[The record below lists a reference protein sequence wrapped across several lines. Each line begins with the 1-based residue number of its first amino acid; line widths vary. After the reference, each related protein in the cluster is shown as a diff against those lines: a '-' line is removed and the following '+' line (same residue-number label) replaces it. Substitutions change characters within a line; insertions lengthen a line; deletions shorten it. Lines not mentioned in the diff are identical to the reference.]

1 MTDPVNVARRA
12 PWLVIAIG
20 NASRGDDALGPLV
33 AARLRKAGW
42 CERAGVEIREG
53 FQLQVEDVLE
63 LEGRAGVLFVDAA
76 IVDDEAPVECR
87 PLEPAA
93 ATAATAFTH
102 ALAPAVLLALFA
114 RVLGRPGP
122 PAWQLALPA
131 RSFALGAPLSAV
143 GATRL
148 AQGFEAAQAWLRA
161 RAAALPA
168 LAVLAATAA
177 LPVLLAGAPAP
188 AGAQPLPR
196 DERERACWLS
206 STRERT
212 RVRLGDPTAVDF
224 AMLRDGFTVRTPLQ
238 VDFAIRGMGVIPAG
252 KPHPKAGHHHML
264 VDTPLPVRVGDQIP
278 FSDFHRHYGKG
289 QTGATVA
296 LAPGKRRLRLL
307 FADHDHRP
315 YFVFSPEIT
324 INVVGPRDGPP
335 PRIDP
340 ANFAASCALWLQD
353 ELTRPRPEGQR
364 VLITNLREGEP
375 VASPFNVRFA
385 VDGFGV
391 APRGHGGPGL
401 GHFDLE
407 VLAAD
412 GRVAQ
417 RIDLENGA
425 TQATLGLQ
433 VGAYT
438 LRLHFVDDN
447 GRALVAPA
455 SVPVTVT
462 AVDRL

>member
-1 MTDPVNVARRA
+1 MTDPVKVDPRP

-33 AARLRKAGW
+33 AARLREAGW
-42 CERAGVEIREG
+42 CEHAGVEIREG
-53 FQLQVEDVLE
+53 FQLQVEDVLA
-63 LEGRAGVLFVDAA
+63 LDGRAGVLFVDAT
-76 IVDDEAPVECR
+76 VEDVEAPVGCR
-87 PLEPAA
+87 PLAPAA

-131 RSFALGAPLSAV
+131 RSFALGAPLSAA
-143 GATRL
+143 GAKRL
-148 AQGFEAAQAWLRA
+148 AQGVEAAQGWLRA
-161 RAAALPA
+161 RAATLPA
-168 LAVLAATAA
+168 IAALAATTA
-177 LPVLLAGAPAP
+177 LPVLLAGAPGA

-212 RVRLGDPTAVDF
+212 RVKLGDPTAVDF
-224 AMLRDGFTVRTPLQ
+224 ALLRDGWTVRTPLQ

-264 VDTPLPVRVGDQIP
+264 VDTPLPVRVGDPIP

-289 QTGATVA
+289 QTGATIA

-340 ANFAASCALWLQD
+340 ANFAATCALWLQD

-375 VASPFNVRFA
+375 LASPFNVRFA

-407 VLAAD
+407 VLGAD
-412 GRVAQ
+412 GRVLQ
-417 RIDLENGA
+417 RIDLEGGA
-425 TQATLGLQ
+425 TQAVLALPT
-433 VGAYT
+433 GAYT
-438 LRLHFVDDN
+438 LRLRFVDDE
-447 GRALVAPA
+447 GKPLLSPA
-455 SVPVTVT
+455 NVPVAVT
-462 AVDRL
+462 SVERL

>member
-1 MTDPVNVARRA
+1 MPVA
-12 PWLVIAIG
+12 
-20 NASRGDDALGPLV
+20 
-33 AARLRKAGW
+33 
-42 CERAGVEIREG
+42 
-53 FQLQVEDVLE
+53 
-63 LEGRAGVLFVDAA
+63 
-76 IVDDEAPVECR
+76 CR
-87 PLEPAA
+87 PLLPAPA
-93 ATAATAFTH
+93 PAATAFTH
-102 ALAPAVLLALFA
+102 ALAPAVLLALYR
-114 RVLGRPGP
+114 RVLGQTPP
-122 PAWQLALPA
+122 PAWLVALPG
-131 RSFALGAPLSAV
+131 RSFELGAALSAPAR
-143 GATRL
+143 GRL
-148 AQGFEAAQAWLRA
+148 AQGLEAAQGWLRERTA
-161 RAAALPA
+161 GGRSAVAAVATTTAAAAIGPPLLLAFLLPA
-168 LAVLAATAA
+168 LLAA
-177 LPVLLAGAPAP
+177 LPAP

-196 DERERACWLS
+196 DDRERACWLS

-224 AMLRDGFTVRTPLQ
+224 AMLRDGWTVRTPLQ

-278 FSDFHRHYGKG
+278 FNDFHRHYGKG
-289 QTGATVA
+289 QTGTSIA

-324 INVVGPRDGPP
+324 VNVVGPREGPP

-340 ANFAASCALWLQD
+340 ANFAATCELWLQD
-353 ELTRPRPEGQR
+353 EITRPRPEGQR

-385 VDGFGV
+385 ADGFGV

-401 GHFDLE
+401 GHFELE

-412 GRVAQ
+412 GRAVQ

-425 TQATLGLQ
+425 TQAVLALPLG
-433 VGAYT
+433 AFT
-438 LRLHFVDDN
+438 LRLRFVDDA
-447 GRALVAPA
+447 GQALVAPA
-455 SVPVTVT
+455 NVPITVT
-462 AVDRL
+462 SVERL